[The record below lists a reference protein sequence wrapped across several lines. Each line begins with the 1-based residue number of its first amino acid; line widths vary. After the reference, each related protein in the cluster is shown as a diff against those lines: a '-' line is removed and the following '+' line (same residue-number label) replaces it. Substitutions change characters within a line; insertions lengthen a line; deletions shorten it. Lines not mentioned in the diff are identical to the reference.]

1 MARKAKA
8 PAAPAPAT
16 NLDVTHGQA
25 RDVAVALAAAYPLY
39 AYKIVEAVGGEPG
52 RVDWAALGGEGWL
65 LCGKLANYLV
75 FVRPAGNGG

>member
-8 PAAPAPAT
+8 AAPAPAT
-16 NLDVTHGQA
+16 NFVVTALQA
-25 RDVAVALAAAYPLY
+25 QDVAVALASTYPQY

-75 FVRPAGNGG
+75 FVRPAGNGR